1 MSKNITVLFA
11 AALLIVAAIALFPV
25 RHKIPGYSRIRSLFR
40 KEQPKVE
47 EVKPTGIPEGYT
59 FKHLRRS
66 DKIDLHRQA
75 AAEFGLPII
84 NTKEQLEQDME
95 SGELVPVIE
104 NKGYKIHTL
113 THSHPAL
120 IPEAYE
126 ALREIGVQFWNHAG
140 PDNVFVVTSLTRT
153 ADDQKRLRRVNS
165 NATRNESTHCYGC
178 SFDISYV
185 RFNEVKEPNQK
196 LQKILED
203 ILVRM
208 KDEGRLYV
216 IIEKKSACYHLTVRK
231 AKQ

>member
-1 MSKNITVLFA
+1 MSKHTSTLFILTLA
-11 AALLIVAAIALFPV
+11 IVAAIALYPF
-25 RHKIPGYSRIRSLFR
+25 RNKIPGIHRLKSLFR

-47 EVKPTGIPEGYT
+47 ETKPSGIPEGYT

-66 DKIDLHRQA
+66 DHIDLHRQA
-75 AAEFGLPII
+75 AADFGLPII
-84 NTKEQLEQDME
+84 NTKEQLQHDLEAGKLD
-95 SGELVPVIE
+95 SVTA

-126 ALREIGVQFWNHAG
+126 ALKEIGVQFWNHAG
-140 PDNVFVVTSLTRT
+140 PENFFVVTSLTRT
-153 ADDQKRLRRVNS
+153 GDDQKRLRRVNS

-185 RFNEVKEPNQK
+185 RFNEVKEPNRK

-208 KDEGRLYV
+208 KEEGRLYV

-231 AKQ
+231 QKQ

>member
-1 MSKNITVLFA
+1 MSKYTSVLFSGV
-11 AALLIVAAIALFPV
+11 LLVVAVIALYPV
-25 RHKIPGYSRIRSLFR
+25 RNKIPGVGRLKSLFR

-47 EVKPTGIPEGYT
+47 EAKPSGIPDGYT

-66 DKIDLHRQA
+66 DHIDLHRSA

-84 NTKEQLEQDME
+84 NTQQQLEQDME
-95 SGELVPVIE
+95 SGKLVPVIE

-120 IPEAYE
+120 IPQAYI
-126 ALREIGVQFWNHAG
+126 ALKEIGEQFWDHAG

-153 ADDQKRLRRVNS
+153 GDDQKRLRRVNS

-185 RFNEVKEPNQK
+185 RFNEVKEYNTK
-196 LQKILED
+196 LKRVLED

-208 KDEGRLYV
+208 KDEGRIYV
-216 IIEKKSACYHLTVRK
+216 IIEKKSACYHITVRK
-231 AKQ
+231 QKQ